1 MDPKTLLFTMYLCLG
16 GVLCL
21 VSLPLLMGKIGP
33 NPFYGLRV
41 KRTLDDPAV
50 WYPANRFAAWWMLA
64 AAALLMIV
72 AWAGYA
78 LFPRLGLA
86 PYALTCLGALVVG
99 FGTGGFQVF
108 RYLRRL

>member
-1 MDPKTLLFTMYLCLG
+1 MDPRTLMLALYLCVG

-21 VSLPLLMGKIGP
+21 ISAPLILGMIGP

-50 WYPANRFAAWWMLA
+50 WYPANRIAAWWMLA
-64 AAALLMIV
+64 AGVLVMLVAALAYL
-72 AWAGYA
+72 
-78 LFPRLGLA
+78 LLPRLGLV
-86 PYALTCLGALVVG
+86 PYAFTCLGTLIVSLTLGLLQA
-99 FGTGGFQVF
+99 F